1 MIRRS
6 TVVYILILLVLVGAY
21 FYIKNRPKSADI
33 ALTPAVTDTP
43 VAYLFTSDEG
53 VPSTIRIQSQA
64 GEIVEV
70 TRDASAA
77 WVLTQPIAAK
87 ADQGSAEAAATQVE
101 TMRVLNK
108 VPNLD
113 PKIAGL
119 QTPEY
124 VLTVKFKSKVERTVN
139 IGVVTPSENG
149 YFVQDASGG
158 DVQVVSKSAVD
169 ALLGML
175 TTPPY
180 LETLTPSPT
189 PTGTILPTATPAMTA
204 NETATPQP

>member
-6 TVVYILILLVLVGAY
+6 TVVYILILLILVGAY
-21 FYIKNRPKSADI
+21 FYIKNRSQSKADT
-33 ALTPAVTDTP
+33 ALTLTP
-43 VAYLFTSDEG
+43 EATSEPVNYLFTSDEG
-53 VPSTIRIQSQA
+53 VPSSIRIQSKDGQT
-64 GEIVEV
+64 VELGH
-70 TRDASAA
+70 DASNA
-77 WVLTQPIAAK
+77 WVLTQPVAAK

-108 VPNLD
+108 VSNLD
-113 PKIAGL
+113 PSVAGL
-119 QTPEY
+119 KNPEY
-124 VLTVKFKSKVERTVN
+124 VLTVKFPKVERTVN

-158 DVQVVSKSAVD
+158 DIEIVSKSAVD
-169 ALLGML
+169 ALLTLL

-189 PTGTILPTATPAMTA
+189 ATGTPPTSTPTP